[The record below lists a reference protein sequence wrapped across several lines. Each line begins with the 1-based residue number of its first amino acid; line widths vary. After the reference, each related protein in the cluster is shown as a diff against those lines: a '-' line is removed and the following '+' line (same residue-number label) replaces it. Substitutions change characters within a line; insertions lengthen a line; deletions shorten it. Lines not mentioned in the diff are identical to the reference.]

1 MGPLDDVNVNE
12 WRRVARQDWHRLQ
25 VLLADGDGG
34 GAGFFLQQAVEK
46 FLKGFL
52 IRNGWGLK
60 KIHTLHALVDDAAR
74 FDPTLAVFRPFC
86 ERVSAYY
93 VVDRY
98 PGLDAE
104 GPDVTQVEQD
114 VDEARRL
121 ILCLF
126 PEEHLD

>member
-1 MGPLDDVNVNE
+1 MGPPDDVNVNE

-25 VLLADGDGG
+25 VLLADGDGE

-52 IRNGWGLK
+52 IRNGWRLK

-74 FDPTLAVFRPFC
+74 FDPTLAAFRPFC
-86 ERVSAYY
+86 ERVSNYY
-93 VVDRY
+93 VVDRD

-114 VDEARRL
+114 LEEARRL

-126 PEEHLD
+126 PDEHLD